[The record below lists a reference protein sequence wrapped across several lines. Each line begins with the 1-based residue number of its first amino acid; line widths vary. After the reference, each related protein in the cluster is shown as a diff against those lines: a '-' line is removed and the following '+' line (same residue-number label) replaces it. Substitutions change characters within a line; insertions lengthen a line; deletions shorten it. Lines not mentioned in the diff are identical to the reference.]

1 MNDIYDIKDTLLWFP
16 IDIINTIVF
25 IVFIIASLFIL
36 KLLLK
41 KQEKITIKQEI
52 KVEKIEKNYIEI
64 LNQFE
69 KEYLDS
75 NKDIFYSKLIEITR
89 EILENKQ
96 NKNITKM
103 TYTEINK
110 LNLNTDIKNLI
121 KEIYFKEYQEYIT
134 DDNPIYRKQLI
145 DNVRK
150 LMNNE

>member
-1 MNDIYDIKDTLLWFP
+1 MNDIYDIKDTLLGFP

-69 KEYLDS
+69 KVYLDS

-110 LNLNTDIKNLI
+110 LNLNTDIKSLI
-121 KEIYFKEYQEYIT
+121 KEIYFKEYKKYIT